1 MIIRNGR
8 IWTEGDLVT
17 RDLHIEEESIVEI
30 GASLAGDDGIDA
42 TGMLVLPGVVDAH
55 VHFNEPGRTHWEG
68 FETGSAALAAGG
80 GTSFVDM
87 PLNAAPP
94 TIDRESFEAKRAAG
108 EASSRLDFA
117 LWGGLIPGNI
127 DKLEELAEC
136 GVVGFKAFMVDSG
149 TEDFPGIDPKSLRAG
164 MAVAARLRLPVAVHA
179 EDSAMIAERTAA
191 IRAAGRKTASAWTDS
206 RPLES
211 EVEAVRV
218 ALELAG
224 ETGCALHVVHVSAPE
239 AVDRIHAARTAGV
252 DVTCEVCPHHVL
264 LSDAAMHEHG
274 ALAKCAPP
282 LRSEE
287 TRAEL
292 WRMLLDGRFD
302 CVGSDH
308 SPAPPD
314 MKTGDDFFRMWGGI
328 MGCQHGFLLLL
339 DAVLEHAPER
349 LGDVWAAVSERP
361 ARRFGLD
368 RWKGRIA
375 PGFDADLVL
384 VATDPPRTIT
394 ADELLYRHRTSPY
407 IGRAIRSRVVRS
419 FSRGRELGLQPAG
432 GRFLSRR

>member
-1 MIIRNGR
+1 
-8 IWTEGDLVT
+8 
-17 RDLHIEEESIVEI
+17 
-30 GASLAGDDGIDA
+30 
-42 TGMLVLPGVVDAH
+42 
-55 VHFNEPGRTHWEG
+55 
-68 FETGSAALAAGG
+68 
-80 GTSFVDM
+80 
-87 PLNAAPP
+87 
-94 TIDRESFEAKRAAG
+94 
-108 EASSRLDFA
+108 
-117 LWGGLIPGNI
+117 
-127 DKLEELAEC
+127 
-136 GVVGFKAFMVDSG
+136 
-149 TEDFPGIDPKSLRAG
+149 
-164 MAVAARLRLPVAVHA
+164 
-179 EDSAMIAERTAA
+179 
-191 IRAAGRKTASAWTDS
+191 
-206 RPLES
+206 
-211 EVEAVRV
+211 
-218 ALELAG
+218 
-224 ETGCALHVVHVSAPE
+224 
-239 AVDRIHAARTAGV
+239 
-252 DVTCEVCPHHVL
+252 
-264 LSDAAMHEHG
+264 
-274 ALAKCAPP
+274 
-282 LRSEE
+282 
-287 TRAEL
+287 
-292 WRMLLDGRFD
+292 MLLDGRFD

-407 IGRAIRSRVVRS
+407 IGRAIRSRVIRS